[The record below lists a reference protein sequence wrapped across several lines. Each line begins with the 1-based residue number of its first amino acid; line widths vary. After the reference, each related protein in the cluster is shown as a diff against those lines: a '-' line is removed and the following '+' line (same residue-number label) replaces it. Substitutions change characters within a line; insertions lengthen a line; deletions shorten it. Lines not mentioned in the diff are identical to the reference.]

1 MLNSRL
7 KEETFTKLSMQV
19 ALCCNG
25 RTTNENEHKN
35 ANFQPCRIDNN
46 GNRF

>member
-7 KEETFTKLSMQV
+7 KEETFTKLSVQV
-19 ALCCNG
+19 ALFCN
-25 RTTNENEHKN
+25 NENEHKN